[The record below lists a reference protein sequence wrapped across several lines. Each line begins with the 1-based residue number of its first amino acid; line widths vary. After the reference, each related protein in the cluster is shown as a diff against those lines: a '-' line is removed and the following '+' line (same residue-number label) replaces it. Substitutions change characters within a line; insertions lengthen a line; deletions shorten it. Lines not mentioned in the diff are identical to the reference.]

1 MFTVDTLLKNILDS
15 GFFLSESALN
25 ELQLSETIPSMFK
38 VLITNLKIDDQSV
51 SYINDTLIM
60 SISSINK
67 KCNNCASFIMEGT
80 NVLWSYILEHFDD
93 SQLYSLIISI
103 YLCISNNNIRVEY
116 ILKVYGILFSNQ
128 RSLDMIVEMET
139 FYDEKANDYVNNYN
153 TFLGLIMN
161 RISVSETNYESRV
174 VKLTDLILKVMK
186 NGETKAIIISWFSN
200 LINSSKHFKNNY
212 VFQEDYN
219 RKVIH
224 PKYFRLV
231 MNILLVMWKNCK
243 KKNKCKLENLDM
255 EYYKNLSAVVN
266 LDDKKYD
273 TKIENKFMNDVFFM
287 IVGIIEIFY
296 NNLNFMIDQ
305 YKQVIYDLKGQLR
318 QVQLTGLSEE
328 LKDRYLDKITK
339 CHLEMIDIEYC
350 NNDKLM
356 NSELKKFQKDLAD
369 IINLK
374 LKSNSVFLD
383 MILETNI
390 NLINGLR
397 IFEDSLFNYNF
408 TNFENGIILSN
419 YKTLRNPFLR
429 HKYVF
434 FSTYYITDNSSR
446 NICDLRFKTI
456 ENVLVPNLIQFYIDM
471 EDIQDESFYEKPVAR
486 WNIINFLNF
495 IVFKEPYIYGSQIER
510 YGKNLDTKFIRFVN
524 LYINDLSGFFD
535 ETFDLIRKINEI
547 EKDNIFISFNE
558 QEDSYLHLDKH
569 LDLYKK
575 YKSLKINLDFL
586 RSMFNFMV
594 VLSKDSQGILLSSE
608 LGEKYCSQINYYL
621 NEITSKNKRK
631 LYNIKNKYDVGF
643 QPLNL
648 LDFLIKIILSC
659 LNNPLFINF
668 MAKDTRSYK
677 PENIKFAVDKLW
689 RNHLLTQN
697 EYDKLLDMST
707 KIDRKMKEE
716 EEIEVPDEF
725 CDPLMACEIME
736 PVMLPD
742 TDIIMEKS
750 VIARHLLTD
759 LHNPFNREPLTIEKL
774 DKFNKK
780 SRIKYLLKI
789 FIEKKEEWKRG
800 CS

>member
-1 MFTVDTLLKNILDS
+1 MFTVKTLFKNILDS

-25 ELQLSETIPSMFK
+25 ELQLSESISSMFK
-38 VLITNLKIDDQSV
+38 VLVTNLKLDERSI

-60 SISSINK
+60 SISSLNK
-67 KCNNCASFIMEGT
+67 KCNNCANFIMEAT
-80 NVLWSYILEHFDD
+80 NVLWSYILEYFDD

-103 YLCISNNNIRVEY
+103 FLCISNNNIRVEY

-128 RSLDMIVEMET
+128 RALEMIVEMET
-139 FYDEKANDYVNNYN
+139 FYDDKANDYVNNYN
-153 TFLGLIMN
+153 TFLGIVMN

-174 VKLTDLILKVMK
+174 VKFTELILKVMK
-186 NGETKAIIISWFSN
+186 NGETKPVIISWFSN
-200 LINSSKHFKNNY
+200 LINSSKYFKNNF
-212 VFQEDYN
+212 VFQENYN

-231 MNILLVMWKNCK
+231 MNVLLVLWQNCK
-243 KKNKCKLENLDM
+243 QKKKCKIENLDM

-266 LDDKKYD
+266 LDEKKYD
-273 TKIENKFMNDVFFM
+273 NRIENKFMNDVFFM
-287 IVGIIEIFY
+287 IVGVIEIFY
-296 NNLNFMIDQ
+296 NNLDFMVDQ
-305 YKQVIYDLKGQLR
+305 YKKVVEDLKVHLR
-318 QVQLTGLSEE
+318 QLQLTGMTDQ

-350 NNDKLM
+350 KKDKSM
-356 NSELKKFQKDLAD
+356 NIELKKFQKDLAD
-369 IINLK
+369 VINLK
-374 LKSNSVFLD
+374 LKSNANFLD

-390 NLINGLR
+390 NLINSLR

-408 TNFENGIILSN
+408 INFENGIILSN

-429 HKYVF
+429 HKYTF

-456 ENVLVPNLIQFYIDM
+456 ENILVPNLIQFYIDM
-471 EDIQDESFYEKPVAR
+471 EDIQDESFYEKPIAR

-495 IVFKEPYIYGSQIER
+495 IVFKEPYIYGAQIER

-535 ETFDLIRKINEI
+535 ETFDLIRKITEI
-547 EKDNIFISFNE
+547 EKDNTFISFNE
-558 QEDSYLHLDKH
+558 SEDSYLHLDKH

-586 RSMFNFMV
+586 RSMFNFLV

-621 NEITSKNKRK
+621 NEITSKSKRK

-648 LDFLIKIILSC
+648 LDFLTKIILSC
-659 LNNPLFINF
+659 LNNPSFIDF
-668 MAKDTRSYK
+668 MAKDTRSFK
-677 PENIKFAVDKLW
+677 SENIKFAIDKLW
-689 RNHLLTQN
+689 SNHLLTQN
-697 EYDKLLDMST
+697 EYDKLIDMSSR
-707 KIDRKMKEE
+707 IDKKMKQDEDI
-716 EEIEVPDEF
+716 EIPDEF
-725 CDPLMACEIME
+725 CDPLMACEIMD
-736 PVMLPD
+736 PVMLPNS
-742 TDIIMEKS
+742 DIIMEKS

-780 SRIKYLLKI
+780 SRIRDLLKK
-789 FIEKKEEWKRG
+789 FMEKKEEWKRQY
-800 CS
+800 S